1 MTDGPITPVS
11 FPLLKGT
18 SETVIRTWL
27 VLMAAALLVGSLL
40 PATAGAPDVPTLVP
54 AGWTPS
60 LVQVREYLEDESG
73 GGTSQQALNR
83 ASQNLADLQDAQL
96 FITYVRLMETL
107 SSKERRELVAEQ
119 KRWLVRREE
128 LASKAVR
135 SRGGT
140 LAPLEYSGTF
150 LKITEERLRIF
161 EKRLSRH
168 RTPHNSTLHG
178 KE

>member
-1 MTDGPITPVS
+1 M
-11 FPLLKGT
+11 
-18 SETVIRTWL
+18 IRIWL
-27 VLMAAALLVGSLL
+27 VLVSAIFLVGLVHPVTAAAPVE
-40 PATAGAPDVPTLVP
+40 PTLVP
-54 AGWTPS
+54 GGWTPS
-60 LVQVREYLEDESG
+60 LVQVREYLGDESG
-73 GGTSQQALNR
+73 GGTGQQALNR

-119 KRWLVRREE
+119 IRWLVRREE

-168 RTPHNSTLHG
+168 RTPLNSTLHG